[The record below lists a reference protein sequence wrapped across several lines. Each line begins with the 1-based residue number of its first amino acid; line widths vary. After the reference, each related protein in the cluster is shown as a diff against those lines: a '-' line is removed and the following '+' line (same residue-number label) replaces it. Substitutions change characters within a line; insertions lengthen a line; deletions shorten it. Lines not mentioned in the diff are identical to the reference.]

1 MTMTTIATAPTPHTA
16 PASNT
21 YDGRHDPLPASR
33 PVVLRLTPEHVRTF
47 HRSIPILVREVRR
60 QLAGRRPEDVHEVV
74 VDLID
79 VPLRHLRLHRCS
91 SSIRLLRVDSPTWT
105 RASRGNR
112 GQPGDRRRIDPLRPT
127 GKSDPHRYERTSMA
141 LLIETRE
148 P

>member
-1 MTMTTIATAPTPHTA
+1 MTMTTMATAPTPHTA
-16 PASNT
+16 PPSNT

-79 VPLRHLRLHRCS
+79 VPPAPAAAPLLFL
-91 SSIRLLRVDSPTWT
+91 IRLLRRLTDVDGRVEVTGVSPAIAAALTPFDLPEKVT
-105 RASRGNR
+105 LTDTNG
-112 GQPGDRRRIDPLRPT
+112 RRWP
-127 GKSDPHRYERTSMA
+127 S
-141 LLIETRE
+141 
-148 P
+148 